1 MKDVAKRTAKNSSRL
16 TIERAAQKSL
26 RTSLRRKN
34 LILNQDKIDRARE
47 IFGVTTDTEAIDL
60 ALDAANDLALFRAEV
75 DVGFKNL
82 LGKGGF
88 TDYFPPLNNAR

>member
-1 MKDVAKRTAKNSSRL
+1 MKNLASRTVKKSSRL
-16 TIERAAQKSL
+16 TSERAARKSQ

-34 LILNQDKIDRARE
+34 LILNQDKIDRARD
-47 IFGVTTDTEAIDL
+47 IFGVTTDTEAIDR

-75 DVGFKNL
+75 DTGFKNL

-88 TDYFPPLNNAR
+88 TDYFPPLSNT

>member
-1 MKDVAKRTAKNSSRL
+1 MKKQAKRTVKNSSRL
-16 TIERAAQKSL
+16 TIERAAQKSQ

-47 IFGVTTDTEAIDL
+47 IFGVTTDTEAIDR

-75 DVGFKNL
+75 DTGFNNL

-88 TDYFPPLNNAR
+88 TDYFPPLNNA

>member
-1 MKDVAKRTAKNSSRL
+1 MKNLAKRPVKNSSRL
-16 TIERAAQKSL
+16 TIEKAARKSQ

-34 LILNQDKIDRARE
+34 LILNQDKIDRAWE
-47 IFGVTTDTEAIDL
+47 IFGVTTDTEAIDR

-75 DVGFKNL
+75 DTGFNNL

-88 TDYFPPLNNAR
+88 TDYFPPLSNT

>member
-1 MKDVAKRTAKNSSRL
+1 MKNLAKRTAKNSSRL
-16 TIERAAQKSL
+16 TIERAAQKSH

-75 DVGFKNL
+75 DAGFKNL

-88 TDYFPPLNNAR
+88 TDYFPPLNNA

>member
-1 MKDVAKRTAKNSSRL
+1 MKNLVKRSAKNSNRP
-16 TIERAAQKSL
+16 TIERAAQKSQ
-26 RTSLRRKN
+26 RASLRRKN

-60 ALDAANDLALFRAEV
+60 ALDAANDLALFRAEIE
-75 DVGFKNL
+75 VGFKNL

-88 TDYFPPLNNAR
+88 TDYFPPLNNA

>member
-1 MKDVAKRTAKNSSRL
+1 MKNQAKRTVKNSSRL
-16 TIERAAQKSL
+16 TIERVTQKS

-34 LILNQDKIDRARE
+34 LILNQDKINRARE

-75 DVGFKNL
+75 NTGFKNL

-88 TDYFPPLNNAR
+88 TDYFPPLSNT

>member
-1 MKDVAKRTAKNSSRL
+1 MKDVAKRTAENSSQL
-16 TIERAAQKSL
+16 TIERAAQKSP

-60 ALDAANDLALFRAEV
+60 ALDAANDLALFQAEV

-88 TDYFPPLNNAR
+88 TDYFPSLNNA

>member
-1 MKDVAKRTAKNSSRL
+1 MKNLAKRTVGTSSRV
-16 TIERAAQKSL
+16 TIERAAQKSQ

-60 ALDAANDLALFRAEV
+60 ALDVANDLALFRAEV
-75 DVGFKNL
+75 DTGLKNL

-88 TDYFPPLNNAR
+88 TDHFPSLSNAL

>member
-1 MKDVAKRTAKNSSRL
+1 MKNLAKRTAKSSSRL
-16 TIERAAQKSL
+16 IIERAPHKSH

-60 ALDAANDLALFRAEV
+60 ALDAANDLALFRTEV
-75 DVGFKNL
+75 DAGFKKL

-88 TDYFPPLNNAR
+88 TDYFPPLNNA

>member
-1 MKDVAKRTAKNSSRL
+1 MKNMAKRAAKNSNRP
-16 TIERAAQKSL
+16 TIERATQKSH

-60 ALDAANDLALFRAEV
+60 ALDAANDLALFRAEIE
-75 DVGFKNL
+75 VGFKNL

-88 TDYFPPLNNAR
+88 TDYFPPLNNA